1 MSSSPSKSWLST
13 TRAELERFRPTANG
27 ALALLHPSDSDDPAE
42 VHVMS
47 HEQVCHCIHFS
58 DSLVSAGE
66 WPEGLHM
73 PAGYKLLASL
83 LFKETNLPGMLLVID
98 ADKEW
103 RYNDELPPVTID
115 QLMPPLRTKAR
126 ASSTTKVPTQTH
138 IGSSSQPSA
147 FDDEERLVTYKL
159 LLKDHKSQ
167 EKGWKFAEERKK
179 RKVFEKELVETEVLD
194 ERRKGKR
201 ARTIALPQSESIPH
215 GRSYG
220 PRPTPSGKS
229 FIKPIFNKSRS
240 ISAARSVTA
249 RREPESVGP
258 PVISP
263 TQSTLAESSTST
275 SSFKT
280 SDFAIRVGAAPYPTN
295 AVAGSSSTTNNG
307 VPAAGTSNDS
317 DDCPWVRDFDQEMP
331 FSGIEDEGAPG

>member
-1 MSSSPSKSWLST
+1 
-13 TRAELERFRPTANG
+13 
-27 ALALLHPSDSDDPAE
+27 
-42 VHVMS
+42 
-47 HEQVCHCIHFS
+47 
-58 DSLVSAGE
+58 
-66 WPEGLHM
+66 
-73 PAGYKLLASL
+73 
-83 LFKETNLPGMLLVID
+83 MLLVID

-115 QLMPPLRTKAR
+115 QLMPPLRTKVQ

-138 IGSSSQPSA
+138 IGNSSQPSA

-167 EKGWKFAEERKK
+167 EKGRKFAEERKK

-194 ERRKGKR
+194 EKRKGKR
-201 ARTIALPQSESIPH
+201 ARTIALPQSESIPR

-220 PRPTPSGKS
+220 TRPTPSGKS

-240 ISAARSVTA
+240 ISTARSVTA
-249 RREPESVGP
+249 RREPESIGP

-295 AVAGSSSTTNNG
+295 AVAGSSSTANNG